1 MNKARTLQK
10 SGGKSSDGKSDYH
23 RNPPAQSP
31 TRAPDTKDILP
42 TCPECVSHRTWKD
55 GLRRT
60 RNGDV
65 QRYICRECG
74 YRFSETTW
82 NRSDGSEC
90 VQKVHS
96 KILCSLYNLP
106 SNRQVSV
113 IRPKRAKNLVKVESR
128 IEEQAAGAAKFSKM
142 DVKGKLVEYSWHL
155 KKEGYADSTVKVRTR
170 ILKRLIKKG
179 IDVMDP
185 EAVKLFLASHDW
197 SNQYRQNIVNCYQTF
212 LNMIGLTWQP
222 PSYQVIEELPF
233 IPLEEEIDALISG
246 CGKKVATTVQL
257 LKETG
262 MRIGEA
268 WKLEWTDI
276 DEKRRTIKC
285 KPEKGGKPR
294 MFKVSTKLI
303 AMLKALPKRNQMVF
317 SGTNLSGHRSNFS
330 QQRRR
335 LASKLQNPRLL
346 EISFHTLRHWKATM
360 EYHKT
365 KDILHVKQ
373 LLGHRNINST
383 LIYTQL
389 VAFENPE
396 EYTSRVAK
404 TLKEDQELI
413 EAGFEYVTERD
424 GIKIYRK
431 RK

>member
-1 MNKARTLQK
+1 MNKTRTWQK
-10 SGGKSSDGKSDYH
+10 SGRKSSDGKSDYL
-23 RNPPAQSP
+23 RNPPAQP
-31 TRAPDTKDILP
+31 LIKAHGMKDILSA
-42 TCPECVSHRTWKD
+42 CPECASHRIWKD
-55 GLRRT
+55 GFRRT

-82 NRSDGSEC
+82 NRSDESDC

-96 KILCSLYNLP
+96 KILCSFYSLS

-113 IRPKRAKNLVKVESR
+113 IRPNGAKNLVKVESR

-179 IDVMDP
+179 VDVMDP

-424 GIKIYRK
+424 
-431 RK
+431 